1 MAKPP
6 VELAGDKLGRIGNE
20 GRYSMFRRPVRRVL
34 AERLESRCLLSGS
47 YIVNEVSDL
56 ALSQPLIYYYL
67 KRPNSSTPI
76 TISDGQGGYTF
87 TDLAYLDTGTSA
99 NIESMESASAL
110 SIQNE
115 PGTTFFDVGVSGG
128 SGFNVSEPLTIGL
141 APYAPNTDVDNPATY
156 QTVYNQ
162 VAGPY
167 RMEVNP
173 NATGDGFLSD
183 PINIIG
189 MPEMMGKVV
198 VMDPTP
204 ITGLADMNTFIYN
217 PGTPDTSATQRD
229 TNPGIPATSLHVK
242 MSYGDFSPYTLLD
255 PSTAQGPQMAV
266 NPIIGP
272 NPANQFDP
280 NRPPDNTPPVTI
292 GMGNYTPAT
301 GAFLF
306 DTGAQASFISS
317 AIAGHFGVHYQPGTY
332 GPGKTNPILLDA
344 NNNQLPN
351 QSVLPF
357 GGLDG
362 TVVYVAE
369 FYVDTLTLQTIEGT
383 PIVFH
388 QVPLAVVDIQL
399 TDYATGNTFT
409 LDGDLGVNFLT
420 ATQNNFA
427 STAFNWVTF
436 DQPNGLLGFAPN
448 GSVTP
453 GTASVVAHKIFY
465 NNSAFDGNNAAANS
479 FDDNAIAPD
488 KSVLTS
494 GHSAGFANFTSY
506 SKGVNGIMVDI
517 ANLAGTPTASDVSVV
532 VGSSNDPNNWSVGPT
547 PTVTLRPGAG
557 VNGSTRVELT
567 WPDGSIKNQ
576 WVAVTIQADGNTG
589 LSAPDSFF
597 VGNLVAAS
605 GQGTLNTAYTVSQ
618 VDVTAAQNDL
628 HTFTNPAGLND
639 TQDYNRD
646 GKVDATD
653 QIIARSGSGQSLIM
667 LTSAIT
673 GVAPATAASA
683 LAIDPSTTAA
693 NSTTSIQPSTTTT
706 GGAARVRNAQKLAFR
721 LRKQREINLLQHRLR
736 TTSALIQNPKQRAR
750 ALALIRAQIA
760 AVRAAKPLP
769 RIITPILK

>member
-1 MAKPP
+1 
-6 VELAGDKLGRIGNE
+6 
-20 GRYSMFRRPVRRVL
+20 MFRRPARRVL

-67 KRPNSSTPI
+67 KRPNSNTPI
-76 TISDGQGGYTF
+76 TISDGFGGVTF
-87 TDLAYLDTGTSA
+87 TDQAYLDTGTSG
-99 NIESMESASAL
+99 NIESMESAQAL
-110 SIQNE
+110 GIQNE
-115 PGTTFFDVGVSGG
+115 PGTTFFDIGVSGG

-141 APYAPNTDVDNPATY
+141 APFDPNVDIDNLSTY

-162 VAGPY
+162 VSGPY

-173 NATGDGFLSD
+173 NPTGDGFLSD

-217 PGTPDTSATQRD
+217 PGTPDTSAAQRD

-255 PSTAQGPQMAV
+255 PSTAQGPQLAD

-292 GMGNYTPAT
+292 EMGNFAPAT
-301 GAFLF
+301 GSFLF

-317 AIAGHFGVHYQPGTY
+317 AMAGKFGVHYEPGTF

-344 NNNQLPN
+344 NNNPLPN

-362 TVVYVAE
+362 SVVYVAE
-369 FYVDTLTLQTIEGT
+369 FYVDTLTLQTVEGT

-399 TDYATGNTFT
+399 TDYTTGNTFT
-409 LDGDLGVNFLT
+409 LDGDLGVNLLT
-420 ATQNNFA
+420 ATQGNFS

-436 DQPNGLLGFAPN
+436 DQPHGLLGFAPN
-448 GSVTP
+448 GSITP

-465 NNSAFDGNNAAANS
+465 NNSAWDGNNTAANNL
-479 FDDNAIAPD
+479 DDNAIAPD
-488 KSVLTS
+488 KSVLTA
-494 GHSAGFANFTSY
+494 GHTPGFANFTSY
-506 SKGVNGIMVDI
+506 SKGINGIIVDI
-517 ANLAGTPTASDVSVV
+517 ANLAGTPTASDISVV
-532 VGSSNDPNNWSVGPT
+532 VGNSNDANNWNVGPT

-557 VNGSTRVELT
+557 ANGSTRMELT
-567 WPDGSIKNQ
+567 WQDGSIRNE
-576 WVAVTIQADGNTG
+576 WVGITIEADGNTG

-597 VGNLVAAS
+597 VGNLVGAS
-605 GQGTLNTAYTVSQ
+605 GHGVLNGSYTISAT
-618 VDVTAAQNDL
+618 DVTAAQNDL
-628 HTFTNPAGLND
+628 HTFMNPAGLSD

-646 GKVDATD
+646 GRVDATD
-653 QIIARSGSGQSLIM
+653 QVIARFDSGQVLVM
-667 LTSAIT
+667 LNSSIT
-673 GVAPATAASA
+673 GVTPATASA
-683 LAIDPSTTAA
+683 LASDAA
-693 NSTTSIQPSTTTT
+693 ATNSTSSSPSSTTTVNS
-706 GGAARVRNAQKLAFR
+706 AARVRNAQKLAFR
-721 LRKQREINLLQHRLR
+721 LRKQREINLLQHKLHS
-736 TTSALIQNPKQRAR
+736 TSALIQNPKQRAR

-769 RIITPILK
+769 LILTPFLK